1 MSAKTAGFLVLALLA
16 WPCHGLAHEAGRNE
30 QLPMIGIAPGF
41 TLTSQDDQ
49 SVSLDDFRG
58 KVVAVT
64 FIYTSCLDTCP
75 LLTDKMAHVEEGLG
89 TLFGKKIIFVS
100 ITVDPENDTPEVL
113 KQCAQNFYANLAG
126 WYFRTGQPRAIRKV
140 EQRYSVYAAMAQ
152 EGGVI
157 HTFLTSLIDSKAN
170 LRVQYLG
177 VNFDPTEFRSI
188 LLGLVD
194 ESDKD

>member
-1 MSAKTAGFLVLALLA
+1 MSAKVAGFLMLALMA
-16 WPCHGLAHEAGRNE
+16 WPCLGLAHEAGRAE
-30 QLPMIGIAPGF
+30 RLPMIGIAPGF
-41 TLTSQDDQ
+41 TLTSQDHQ
-49 SVSLDDFRG
+49 SMSLDNFRG

-75 LLTDKMAHVEEGLG
+75 LLTDKMAQVQEGLG
-89 TLFGKKIIFVS
+89 TLFGKKVVFVS
-100 ITVDPENDTPEVL
+100 ITVDPEHDTPEVL
-113 KQCAQNFYANLAG
+113 KQYAQNFNANLAG
-126 WYFRTGQPRAIRKV
+126 WYFLTGEPTAIREVKR
-140 EQRYSVYAAMAQ
+140 RYGVFAAKAP
-152 EGGVI
+152 EGGVN

-177 VNFDPTEFRSI
+177 VSFDPAEFRSD

>member
-1 MSAKTAGFLVLALLA
+1 
-16 WPCHGLAHEAGRNE
+16 
-30 QLPMIGIAPGF
+30 MIGIAPGF
-41 TLTSQDDQ
+41 TLTSQDHQ

-75 LLTDKMAHVEEGLG
+75 LLTNKMAQVQERLG

-100 ITVDPENDTPEVL
+100 ITVDPEHDTPEAL
-113 KQCAQNFYANLAG
+113 KQYAQNFNANLAG
-126 WYFRTGQPRAIRKV
+126 WYFLTGQPTAIREV
-140 EQRYSVYAAMAQ
+140 ERRYGVFAAKAP
-152 EGGVI
+152 EAGVN

-177 VNFDPTEFRSI
+177 VSFDPAEFRSD